1 MAQERTGTIS
11 LREKIGYG
19 FGDAASNFYWAII
32 GSYLVF
38 FYTDIFGISAKAVA
52 IMMIITKLID
62 ACTDPAIGALAD
74 RTSTRWGKFRPYLLF
89 GALPMAGAAVLT
101 MSTPDL
107 SDSGKLI
114 WAYATYTLMML
125 TYTIL
130 NLPYSSL
137 AGVITANT
145 TERNSLF
152 SIRFFCAY
160 FTSIIVGAAT
170 PDLAAYFGQG
180 NDAQGW
186 QMTMMLYAGV
196 ATILF
201 WITFA
206 STKERVQPP
215 TNQKT
220 NPIDDIKD
228 LLNNRAWVVLFGLAL
243 IIMVTIV
250 LRGSSAPYYFKYF
263 VERPDLMGSFIGLQM
278 AAYAVGAL
286 SYPFLLKRIGD
297 KAKLL
302 TILMTIVGVLCIVFA
317 FIPKPT
323 SNGVI
328 TITQDN
334 AITLQAA
341 ELLGEE
347 HASGDK
353 YQWTYNEKVFWII
366 KNRVD
371 FPETGPSLS
380 LDDAKGEAISVI
392 KTRADS
398 NGAIIVTDSASM
410 PIEIYIMFLLN
421 ILISLALGP
430 KSPLTWSMLADAA
443 DYNEWKTGRR
453 ATGMTF
459 SAASFS
465 QKMGGAVGSFA
476 IGAVLAS
483 IGYAANEA
491 QTNAS
496 QTGIVVLQTA
506 APGIFAFIAIF
517 ALRFYNL
524 SGSKVE
530 QIQKELAERELA
542 ANR

>member
-1 MAQERTGTIS
+1 MSLERTGKIS
-11 LREKIGYG
+11 LKEKIGYG

-52 IMMIITKLID
+52 IMMVITKFID

-130 NLPYSSL
+130 NLPYSAL

-145 TERNSLF
+145 EERNSLY

-186 QMTMMLYAGV
+186 QMTMMLYACV
-196 ATILF
+196 ATLLF
-201 WITFA
+201 WVTFA

-215 TNQKT
+215 KDQQSK
-220 NPIDDIKD
+220 PLDDIKD
-228 LLNNRAWVVLFGLAL
+228 LLRNRAWVILFGLAL

-302 TILMTIVGVLCIVFA
+302 TILMCIVGVLCTVFA

-323 SNGVI
+323 SNGVV
-328 TITQDN
+328 TLN
-334 AITLQAA
+334 NNSAISLEAA
-341 ELLGEE
+341 ELIGEA
-347 HASGDK
+347 HVTGDI
-353 YQWTYNEKVFWII
+353 YEWTYNQKVFWII
-366 KNRVD
+366 KDRITLN
-371 FPETGPSLS
+371 ETGPTLE
-380 LDDAKGEAISVI
+380 LDDAKGDAISVI
-392 KTRADS
+392 KTRTNTDGS
-398 NGAIIVTDSASM
+398 VIVTDSAAM
-410 PIEIYIMFLLN
+410 PIEIYIMFILN
-421 ILISLALGP
+421 IMISLALGP

-465 QKMGGAVGSFA
+465 QKMGGALGSFA

-491 QTNAS
+491 QTDAS
-496 QTGIVVLQTA
+496 QTGIVILQTA
-506 APGIFAFIAIF
+506 APGLFAFIAIF

-524 SGSKVE
+524 SGSMMEK
-530 QIQKELAERELA
+530 IQKELAEREQA
-542 ANR
+542 